1 MVGAPTM
8 AKKENKNPN
17 AKDTKNPVESG
28 DAFDIRQLVAKF
40 IGSVDGLHEIKIHN
54 VFSDKYRVNVWRKY
68 QKEGLYGLSYEIDLS
83 YFLKIVDGKIT
94 DLTKAPSEEPR
105 QLF

>member
-17 AKDTKNPVESG
+17 AKNTKNPVEAN
-28 DAFDIRQLVAKF
+28 DAVDIGQLVAKF
-40 IGSVDGLHEIKIHN
+40 VGRVDGLHEIKIHN
-54 VFSDKYRVNVWRKY
+54 IFSDKYRVNVWKKY
-68 QKEGLYGLSYEIDLS
+68 QKEGLYGYSYEIDLS
-83 YFLKIVDGKIT
+83 YFLKIGDGKST
-94 DLTKAPSEEPR
+94 DFTKAPKEPR